1 MPRALRRTR
10 LLLPLALL
18 AVWLVVGGGLGP
30 FAGRLG
36 EVSTNDQAAFLPRSA
51 ESTRVVEEQKA
62 FRAAETLPAIV
73 VWTARDGGSLDPGAT
88 AGATRS
94 VAGLTGQPGVA
105 GPPSPA
111 LASEDGKAL
120 RSVVPLR
127 PGLGDALPETLD
139 AVRAAAASVPGTTVW
154 LAGPAA
160 TQADL
165 SGAFAGID
173 GLLLG
178 VALIAVLLILLVVY
192 RSVLLPLMIILGAI
206 FALGLACAIVY
217 VLADADLVRVDGQVQ
232 GILSILVIGAA
243 TDYALLLAAR
253 YREEL
258 AAPGAD
264 RFAAMRKALRRSFE
278 PIVASAATVALAL
291 VALLVSDLANNRALG
306 PVGAIGIVCAV
317 LSTLTFL
324 PAALVLT
331 GRAAYWP
338 ARPTALPKAP
348 ATAPAV
354 SGTTAPDTPAVSG
367 TTTPDAPDASDAP
380 GTPGTKAADAPSPI
394 PSPAASRTTGGQ
406 AVWHRI
412 AALVD
417 RAPRKVWAVT
427 LAGLLACA
435 AFAPALDSRGVPLDE
450 IFVNDA
456 PSVAAQETLG
466 RHFPGGAGN
475 PAVII
480 ADAGAAARVVAAAED
495 VDGIDSA
502 FPVDA
507 AGRPAPGAPLMVDGR
522 VRIDAT
528 LGASSDSDAARETLA
543 RLRTAV
549 HAVPE
554 AHAVVGGS
562 TAQQYDTQR
571 TAARDRALI
580 VPVVLAIILVILM
593 ALLRSVV
600 LPLLLV
606 ATVALNFA
614 ATLGVSA
621 LVFEHV
627 LGFTGT
633 DASVPLYGF
642 VFLVA
647 LGVDYNIFLM
657 SRVREESLRHG
668 VREGV
673 RIGLTATGG
682 VITSA
687 GVVLA
692 ATFAA
697 LGVIPL
703 AFLVQI
709 AFIVA
714 FGVLLDTLVVRSLLV
729 PALVRDLGP
738 RAWWPG
744 ALSRLPEAGG
754 RADQSAG
761 AAAPKEECSREN
773 AGGHIR

>member
-1 MPRALRRTR
+1 MPRSPRPDRATPPPRTR

-18 AVWLVVGGGLGP
+18 AVWLVVGGALGP

-36 EVSTNDQAAFLPRSA
+36 EVATNDQAAFLPRSA
-51 ESTRVVEEQKA
+51 ESTRVLEEQKA
-62 FRAAETLPAIV
+62 FRTSEAVPAIV
-73 VWTARDGGSLDPGAT
+73 VWTGDGGGALEPGA
-88 AGATRS
+88 AGRATRA
-94 VAGLTGQPGVA
+94 VAALAGRPELA
-105 GPPSPA
+105 GPPSVALPA
-111 LASEDGKAL
+111 EDGRAL
-120 RSVVPLR
+120 RAVVPLR
-127 PGLGDALPETLD
+127 PGLDDALPDALD
-139 AVRAAAASVPGTTVW
+139 EIRRAAGSVPGTTVR

-165 SGAFAGID
+165 SGAFSGID

-178 VALIAVLLILLVVY
+178 VALVTVLLILLVVY
-192 RSVLLPLMIILGAI
+192 RSVLLPVLIMLGAV
-206 FALGLACAIVY
+206 FALGLACALVY

-258 AAPGAD
+258 ATPGAD
-264 RFAAMRKALRRSFE
+264 RFSAMRKALRRSVE

-291 VALLVSDLANNRALG
+291 VALLVSDLSNNRALG

-317 LSTLTFL
+317 LGALTFL

-338 ARPTALPKAP
+338 ARPAP
-348 ATAPAV
+348 QDAGPA
-354 SGTTAPDTPAVSG
+354 
-367 TTTPDAPDASDAP
+367 
-380 GTPGTKAADAPSPI
+380 K
-394 PSPAASRTTGGQ
+394 GGR
-406 AVWHRI
+406 AVWERV

-417 RAPRKVWAVT
+417 RAPRRVWAFT

-435 AFAPALDSRGVPLDE
+435 AFAPALSSRGVPFDE

-480 ADAGAAARVVAAAED
+480 ADADAAGEVVAAAQGVPGVVSAHP
-495 VDGIDSA
+495 VDG
-502 FPVDA
+502 
-507 AGRPAPGAPLMVDGR
+507 AGRPAQGAPPAVDGR

-528 LGASSDSDAARETLA
+528 LADAADSDAARETLP

-549 HAVPE
+549 HAVPG
-554 AHAVVGGS
+554 ADALVGGT

-571 TAARDRALI
+571 TAARDRAVI
-580 VPVVLAIILVILM
+580 VPVVLAVILVILV
-593 ALLRSVV
+593 ALLRSLV
-600 LPLLLV
+600 LPVLLV

-621 LVFEHV
+621 LVFEHL

-668 VREGV
+668 VDEGV

-738 RAWWPG
+738 VAWWPG
-744 ALSRLPEAGG
+744 ALSRRLAPG
-754 RADQSAG
+754 RPGPA
-761 AAAPKEECSREN
+761 
-773 AGGHIR
+773 